1 MTRSQPALIR
11 DQARACAELGSP
23 MYDELLGRLADDFE
37 AGGPTA
43 EVLRGHEDD
52 PGPSG
57 LALRLA
63 GSLHRLVLS
72 GAADELAPYYPTV
85 GGAWSAGGVEAVLDF
100 LARRP
105 DDLRPLLDQPPQTN
119 EVGRSAALL
128 GGLLRCLARHPLPV
142 RLFEI
147 GASGGLNLFADR
159 FRYADDT
166 GAAWGDP
173 DSPVVLADAW
183 RGAPVPV
190 DEHLMVAERGGCDV
204 SPVDVTTEVGGLTL
218 SSYVWPDMTA
228 RYQRLA
234 GAIDVARR
242 EPIEV
247 VRAGAASYVESLGL
261 ADGHLTVLWHS
272 VMWQYVP
279 GDEQERVTARLAEL
293 GADATADRPLVHL
306 FAEPTRRTP
315 EDRHRFWVVAQ
326 TWPSGVREYWGQ
338 MAPHGLPVTWE

>member
-1 MTRSQPALIR
+1 MMRSQPALIR

-23 MYDELLGRLADDFE
+23 MCGELLGRLADDLE
-37 AGGPTA
+37 ASGPTA

-72 GAADELAPYYPTV
+72 GAAGELAPYYPTV
-85 GGAWSAGGVEAVLDF
+85 GGDWSAGGADAVLDF

-105 DDLRPLLDQPPQTN
+105 DDVRPLLDQPPQTN

-128 GGLLRCLARHPLPV
+128 GALLRSLARHPLPV

-159 FRYADDT
+159 FRYADDR
-166 GAAWGDP
+166 GVAWGDP

-183 RGAPVPV
+183 RGAPVPADAHV
-190 DEHLMVAERGGCDV
+190 VVAERGGCDV
-204 SPVDVTTEVGGLTL
+204 SPVDVTTEDGRLTL

-234 GAIDVARR
+234 GAIEVARR

-247 VRAGAASYVESLGL
+247 VRAGAASYVEGLGL

-279 GDEQERVTARLAEL
+279 RDEQERVTARLAEL

-326 TWPSGVREYWGQ
+326 IWPGGVREHWGQ